1 MNFAVGD
8 DPAAKQ
14 FGKARFAGQTGPV
27 QRGDMSAKAD
37 AGHWENLE
45 LISIL

>member
-14 FGKARFAGQTGPV
+14 FGKARFGGRLGRFSVGICV
-27 QRGDMSAKAD
+27 QKQMLGIGK
-37 AGHWENLE
+37 
-45 LISIL
+45 I